1 MIGMINTTYKV
12 LVLGSGLIGSEV
24 ATVSSGLGYEN
35 LSVDLNI
42 GNHNIDLTK
51 SDSLMEL
58 LSDFKPNVI
67 FNTAGIDQ
75 KLHEPTKEL
84 HEMPEEEWE
93 YIFTNNTRITINV
106 AKQVLKYFVNS
117 DLNVKKLIYTPST
130 YSFTSPNP
138 NFYDTDFV
146 KSFAYVGSK
155 TIEVDLVKYIAKHYS
170 DRGILCNG
178 LVPHLVLQ
186 EKKLMNKTFV
196 PLGRSCTP
204 KELHPA
210 IKLLIDENNTF
221 MTGEFIKVNGGWLS

>member
-12 LVLGSGLIGSEV
+12 LVLGSGLICSEV

-84 HEMPEEEWE
+84 HEMPEE
-93 YIFTNNTRITINV
+93 
-106 AKQVLKYFVNS
+106 
-117 DLNVKKLIYTPST
+117 
-130 YSFTSPNP
+130 
-138 NFYDTDFV
+138 
-146 KSFAYVGSK
+146 
-155 TIEVDLVKYIAKHYS
+155 
-170 DRGILCNG
+170 
-178 LVPHLVLQ
+178 
-186 EKKLMNKTFV
+186 
-196 PLGRSCTP
+196 
-204 KELHPA
+204 
-210 IKLLIDENNTF
+210 
-221 MTGEFIKVNGGWLS
+221 